1 VKALLA
7 AITKLVDFI
16 TRIWDARKEKR
27 RQARETKR
35 RAKEAEYRE
44 RYGRKP

>member
-1 VKALLA
+1 MKALLA

-35 RAKEAEYRE
+35 RVMEEKAKQKFR
-44 RYGRKP
+44 R